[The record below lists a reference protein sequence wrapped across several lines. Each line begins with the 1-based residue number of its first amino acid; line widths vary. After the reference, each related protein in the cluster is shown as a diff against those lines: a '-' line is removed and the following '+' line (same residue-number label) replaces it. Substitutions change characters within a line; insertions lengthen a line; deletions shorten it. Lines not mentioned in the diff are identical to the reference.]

1 MARSS
6 PTSPAT
12 RPLKAIGAAPTPMP
26 APCSPAGT
34 SPVTPGMSLEHGLP
48 PAVVLSMLSDNE
60 ANPAPRAPSIMGA
73 LAEFERSLIIER
85 VTAGIP
91 AAKKTRQA
99 CRSAAEAL
107 ARAIRHRCNQVRQRA
122 PQAVKFQTIRTS
134 TLAMRESAASRPSG
148 VLTGRV
154 SAGSPARDCDGPGC
168 LDSFRGGTS

>member
-91 AAKKTRQA
+91 AAKKRGKHVGRPPKLSREQFATV
-99 CRSAAEAL
+99 
-107 ARAIRHRCNQVRQRA
+107 AIRCG
-122 PQAVKFQTIRTS
+122 S
-134 TLAMRESAASRPSG
+134 ERPK
-148 VLTGRV
+148 R
-154 SAGSPARDCDGPGC
+154 
-168 LDSFRGGTS
+168 